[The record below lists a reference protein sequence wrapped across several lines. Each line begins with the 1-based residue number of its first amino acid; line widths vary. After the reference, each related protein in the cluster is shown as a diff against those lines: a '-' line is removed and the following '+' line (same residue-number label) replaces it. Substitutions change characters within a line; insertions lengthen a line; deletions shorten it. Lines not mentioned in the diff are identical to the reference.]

1 MKLKFLYLFLF
12 TALSWSQNIGLS
24 NYSSSDSIYIPL
36 KPKILPLKDWQKF
49 EMQKLQMEY
58 SKAELEELNYIS
70 PLVIPRNPFELDMR
84 GSSYYVPRMIR
95 DELNLIMNR
104 PRETAFVPVLTAG
117 FIALQLAHQY
127 LLVRNKTQITH
138 DNLLEASEGLAIIMA
153 LWNDSPQTLTQLYE
167 KEIYKKPMTTVEI
180 QRTLDILIDSKLVR
194 SKKIPEAETQY
205 FPALTQKEMKDLIDR
220 YVAEGDCSES
230 DRLKLSELLSQ
241 LRRK

>member
-127 LLVRNKTQITH
+127 LLVRNKTQINH
-138 DNLLEASEGLAIIMA
+138 ENLLEASQGIGIIMA
-153 LWNDSPQTLTQLYE
+153 LWKDSPQTLTQIYE
-167 KEIYKKPMTTVEI
+167 KEIYEEPVTTIELQRILEI
-180 QRTLDILIDSKLVR
+180 LTDNKLIR
-194 SKKIPEAETQY
+194 SKKIPEAEMQY
-205 FPALTQKEMKDLIDR
+205 FPAMTKHEMTELIDHS
-220 YVAEGDCSES
+220 VADSTCSES
-230 DRLKLSELLSQ
+230 DRVKLSDIMSQ
-241 LRRK
+241 ILRE